1 MILARHAIKD
11 PVLKHLVDE
20 MLLDDF
26 SFSKSIGHA
35 VLTACAVTYDS
46 ELTSELVASSLDG
59 GAESGHTC
67 PPYRA

>member
-1 MILARHAIKD
+1 MILARHATKA

-20 MLLDDF
+20 MLLDDI
-26 SFSKSIGHA
+26 SFSKSIDHA

-59 GAESGHTC
+59 GAESGHAC
-67 PPYRA
+67 PRSRA